1 MIWLAAFA
9 IAGAFVGLLSGL
21 LGIGGGM
28 TLVPI
33 LAALFDGEA
42 LSPDHGVH
50 LALGTAMASAIL
62 TASASVRAHHLRGA
76 VDWRIA
82 THLAPGMVAGSML
95 SSVASGWI
103 DQRHLALAFA
113 LIVYG
118 GATQMLVRRREATV
132 VALPGRTITLLVGF
146 AIGVV
151 CGLVSAGGTFLTV
164 PWMLHCG
171 VPMLT
176 AIGTGAAIAIPVVF
190 VGTIGYVITG
200 WHAPDLPAHSIGF
213 VYLPALAALV
223 VASGPMATAGARIA
237 HRLPVVVL
245 KRIFALLLYVLAT
258 RMVVHYW

>member
-1 MIWLAAFA
+1 
-9 IAGAFVGLLSGL
+9 
-21 LGIGGGM
+21 M

-33 LAALFDGEA
+33 LAALFDAQA
-42 LSPDHGVH
+42 LSPNHGVH

-62 TASASVRAHHLRGA
+62 TASASVRAHHVRGA
-76 VDWRIA
+76 VDWGIA
-82 THLAPGMVAGSML
+82 THLAPGMVVGSML

-118 GATQMLVRRREATV
+118 GATQMLMRRREAAV
-132 VALPGRTITLLVGF
+132 VALPGRAVTLLVGF
-146 AIGVV
+146 AIGIV

-190 VGTIGYVITG
+190 VGAIGYVITG
-200 WHAPDLPAHSIGF
+200 WHAVDLPPHSIGF
-213 VYLPALAALV
+213 VYLPALIALV

-245 KRIFALLLYVLAT
+245 KRIFALLLYALAT